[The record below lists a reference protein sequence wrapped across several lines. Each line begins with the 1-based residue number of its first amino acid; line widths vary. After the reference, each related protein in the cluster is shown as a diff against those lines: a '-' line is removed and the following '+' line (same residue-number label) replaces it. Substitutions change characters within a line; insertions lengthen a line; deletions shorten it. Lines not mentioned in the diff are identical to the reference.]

1 MNCAKKIIH
10 VDAGGGDHGQIHVAQ
25 ACQTFL
31 QNRKNVHIVL
41 YITSKYSSEIRE
53 LFKLTDP
60 IDLCICDSELCND
73 DKYYAKGTTTM
84 ERAISALYNDSSDHA
99 YSASLII
106 GNIKYAS
113 MIAFR
118 HEQPSQRLQ
127 IPNAL
132 VSTIA
137 NLNQT
142 PRIMLDL
149 GASVTVNLMYLAM
162 IGECFI
168 NTFYKLDDYKL
179 GFLNI
184 GSEANKGLP
193 EIIEAAQLYKKYI
206 QGGYSQNGQE
216 YQHLTQGKLYGEH
229 GFIEPNEIL
238 MDNDCN
244 VIVSNGFNG
253 NIALKAMEGVT
264 NVLKKFVNTHVNTF
278 SKMAAYPCLNAFR
291 SHFNYHEHNGALL
304 SRFRKL
310 IIKSHGNATQ
320 EAIVHALRRTCD
332 FYMPHFDEFYT
343 LCKDIPAKY
352 HKLAPPKEPSSS
364 STKPSGTGATPSK
377 ESTSSSYQTTTS
389 NSELSNTDSSII
401 RTNIHTNSDVDVALD
416 AAHES
421 HISSESIEPDT
432 NTLKTTSHF
441 DLKDKDSHDQ

>member
-1 MNCAKKIIH
+1 MNCTKKIIH

-31 QNRKNVHIVL
+31 QSQKNAHIIL
-41 YITSKYSSEIRE
+41 YITQKYSSEIRA
-53 LFKLTDP
+53 LFKPTDP

-84 ERAISALYNDSSDHA
+84 ERAIGALYNDSSDHK

-113 MIAFR
+113 LIAFR
-118 HEQPSQRLQ
+118 HEQPGQSLQ

-149 GASVTVNLMYLAM
+149 GASVTVKLMYLAM

-168 NTFYKLDDYKL
+168 NAFYKLDDYKL

-206 QGGYSQNGQE
+206 QGGYIHNGHE
-216 YQHLTQGKLYGEH
+216 YQNLTQGKLYGEH

-253 NIALKAMEGVT
+253 NIALKAMQGT
-264 NVLKKFVNTHVNTF
+264 INVLKKFVNTHVSTL
-278 SKMAAYPCLNAFR
+278 SKVAAYPFLNAFR

-304 SRFRKL
+304 SRFKKL

-332 FYMPHFDEFYT
+332 FYMPNFDKFYA

-352 HKLAPPKEPSSS
+352 HELAPPKEASSS
-364 STKPSGTGATPSK
+364 STQTSGTGATPSK
-377 ESTSSSYQTTTS
+377 EPVASSCQATASSSG
-389 NSELSNTDSSII
+389 LSNTGSPII
-401 RTNIHTNSDVDVALD
+401 RTNSHANRDADGVLD
-416 AAHES
+416 AAHELQ
-421 HISSESIEPDT
+421 SIEPET
-432 NTLKTTSHF
+432 HALKTTSHF
-441 DLKDKDSHDQ
+441 DLTDKGGHGQ